1 MPAILPLTRAVPL
14 LACALT
20 FSLGTT
26 FLQAEPPASLAPV
39 SLLVE
44 EKSATS
50 DSGAAAVPSP
60 TESAVPLPS
69 SFGGPFGERLKL
81 TGDWFGVRDTLAG
94 SGITLD
100 VNLTQF
106 FQGVASG
113 GNDQAFKYGGKI
125 DYFLNIDGKKA
136 GLWKGFFVTMHAE
149 TRYGEDVNG
158 IDGMFSF
165 GNFNMAFPK
174 AGRNVTSIT
183 RLILSQSVSENFMV
197 FLGKINSLDDFTLN
211 FTSRNGIERFMNS
224 AVVANIINARAVPY
238 STYGVGFSVLQDK
251 APVFTFLVRDPDD
264 HPTTSDLNKLF
275 AHGALLS
282 GTVKITIAPLGLP
295 GHQNAGVNWSS
306 RKFTSVDP
314 TSFANIPGQG
324 IVTGQESGS
333 WALWYTFDQYLWI
346 SQSAANVGWG
356 VFGIA
361 GISDGN
367 PNPVRWNMTLGVG
380 GTSFIPGRE
389 RDIFGIGYFRIG
401 LSSDFKD
408 LLGGS
413 LAPPGLAQ
421 RDEQGVEV
429 FYNAA
434 LTRWCQLTADLQIVK
449 PSTKNLHTTV
459 LPGMRLKIDF

>member
-1 MPAILPLTRAVPL
+1 MPAILPLTRTVPL

-81 TGDWFGVRDTLAG
+81 TGDWFGVRDKLDG

-113 GNDQAFKYGGKI
+113 GNDRAFKYGGKI

-165 GNFNMAFPK
+165 GNFNMASEYVKPGVDLVIMIGARDFG
-174 AGRNVTSIT
+174 GR
-183 RLILSQSVSENFMV
+183 
-197 FLGKINSLDDFTLN
+197 
-211 FTSRNGIERFMNS
+211 
-224 AVVANIINARAVPY
+224 
-238 STYGVGFSVLQDK
+238 
-251 APVFTFLVRDPDD
+251 LV
-264 HPTTSDLNKLF
+264 
-275 AHGALLS
+275 
-282 GTVKITIAPLGLP
+282 
-295 GHQNAGVNWSS
+295 
-306 RKFTSVDP
+306 P
-314 TSFANIPGQG
+314 TSP
-324 IVTGQESGS
+324 E
-333 WALWYTFDQYLWI
+333 
-346 SQSAANVGWG
+346 
-356 VFGIA
+356 
-361 GISDGN
+361 
-367 PNPVRWNMTLGVG
+367 
-380 GTSFIPGRE
+380 
-389 RDIFGIGYFRIG
+389 
-401 LSSDFKD
+401 
-408 LLGGS
+408 
-413 LAPPGLAQ
+413 APPAAATRPCMPAPGPMQCRSEPFAPESSPCTSATCAGMCS
-421 RDEQGVEV
+421 RPGTFHSRGVWRPPLISSPPIAKPNCDV
-429 FYNAA
+429 CAI
-434 LTRWCQLTADLQIVK
+434 RWA
-449 PSTKNLHTTV
+449 TKE
-459 LPGMRLKIDF
+459 